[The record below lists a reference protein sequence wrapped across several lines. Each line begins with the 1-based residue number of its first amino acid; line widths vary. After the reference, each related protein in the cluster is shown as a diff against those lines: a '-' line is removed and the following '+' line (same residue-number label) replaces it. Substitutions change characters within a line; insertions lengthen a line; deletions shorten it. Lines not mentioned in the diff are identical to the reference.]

1 MRPNTQEH
9 LVHRYLL
16 GNLSEEE
23 RLSLERDYFTDSE
36 TFERVWDIENELVD
50 RYVRGGLSG
59 DEKNLFEQNY
69 LASPVHRERVKF
81 ARALMETVDSTAENS
96 RAVGGSVPP
105 RSWWAT
111 ILSSFRGN
119 SLQWATI
126 AAVVLLAAVTV
137 VLLSERTRLGHQ
149 IDQLKAEGLS
159 EQQRTRELEREL
171 EAQRDQTDKL
181 AGEIARL
188 HEEQRNVERPSELL
202 QHDARSV
209 LSLVLSPMLMRGE
222 SEVQQLKLT
231 KETAAV
237 LLQMKVQQPDAR
249 AYRVDLRTVD
259 GGNVW
264 STSSVKVRSSAK
276 DRSTV
281 SVSIPARRLDTNE
294 YILTLSATTDAN
306 QTEEINRYFFRVSKE

>member
-1 MRPNTQEH
+1 MTPNTQEH

-23 RLSLERDYFTDSE
+23 RLSFERGYFADRE

-50 RYVRGGLSG
+50 RYVRGGLSS

-81 ARALMETVDSTAENS
+81 ARALVETVDSTAEKS

-105 RSWWAT
+105 RSWWANF
-111 ILSSFRGN
+111 LSSFRGN

-126 AAVVLLAAVTV
+126 AAIVLLAAVTV
-137 VLLSERTRLGHQ
+137 VLLSERARLGRQ

-159 EQQRTRELEREL
+159 EQRRTRELENEL
-171 EAQRDQTDKL
+171 EAQRDQSDKL

-188 HEEQRNVERPSELL
+188 NEEPRNVERPSELL
-202 QHDARSV
+202 QHEARSV
-209 LSLVLSPMLMRGE
+209 LSLVLSPMLMRSE

-231 KETAAV
+231 RENAAV
-237 LLQMKVQQPDAR
+237 LLLMKVQQPEAR

-259 GGNVW
+259 GVSVW
-264 STSSVKVRSSAK
+264 GTSSVKVRSSAK
-276 DRSTV
+276 DRSMV

-294 YILTLSATTDAN
+294 YILTLSATTGAN

>member
-1 MRPNTQEH
+1 M
-9 LVHRYLL
+9 
-16 GNLSEEE
+16 
-23 RLSLERDYFTDSE
+23 
-36 TFERVWDIENELVD
+36 
-50 RYVRGGLSG
+50 
-59 DEKNLFEQNY
+59 
-69 LASPVHRERVKF
+69 
-81 ARALMETVDSTAENS
+81 
-96 RAVGGSVPP
+96 
-105 RSWWAT
+105 
-111 ILSSFRGN
+111 
-119 SLQWATI
+119 

-137 VLLSERTRLGHQ
+137 VLVSERSRLGHQ

-159 EQQRTRELEREL
+159 EQQRTRELENEL
-171 EAQRDQTDKL
+171 EAQRDQSDKL

-188 HEEQRNVERPSELL
+188 REEQGSTERPSELL
-202 QHDARSV
+202 QHNARSV
-209 LSLVLSPMLMRGE
+209 LSLVLSPMLLRGE

-281 SVSIPARRLDTNE
+281 SVSVPARRLDTNE
-294 YILTLSATTDAN
+294 YILILSATNYAN
-306 QTEEINRYFFRVSKE
+306 QSEEISRYFFRVSKE